1 MKSKVITN
9 GIVAGGGSTALNTS
23 GVHNSLAQGNGMQP
37 AKELPNIQTRSL
49 AGGLQ
54 SSSNSGTQNGATP
67 IAANNYA
74 GLSAYL

>member
-1 MKSKVITN
+1 M
-9 GIVAGGGSTALNTS
+9 AGGGSTALNTS
-23 GVHNSLAQGNGMQP
+23 GVGLNSLSQGNGMQP

-67 IAANNYA
+67 INANNYA